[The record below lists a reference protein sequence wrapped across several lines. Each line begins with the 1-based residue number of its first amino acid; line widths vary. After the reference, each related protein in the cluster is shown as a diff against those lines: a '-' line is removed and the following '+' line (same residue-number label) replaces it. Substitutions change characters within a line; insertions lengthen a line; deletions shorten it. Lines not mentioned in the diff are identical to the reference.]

1 MSAAASPSQPPS
13 MDTERWIADD
23 LASLRSKNPGHIPP
37 VLDHNGFE
45 LKVHHVIEN
54 QRINKLHD
62 VMLPP
67 QWTAPSRF
75 STRSALR
82 QHQKEQLRPSLTY
95 DCDGDGF
102 VGQNDYSI
110 ARKHDLASEGVL
122 TGGQRASAIAEACY
136 KVGSSLRRRDRRQAR
151 ARRILTSLRDRPELN
166 DAVRREQRAACCRDG
181 GRVTQDEVVAP
192 AQGVPQVLSNPA
204 PQEYDGPVYTRTM
217 LLARR
222 RVEKEADEQRGHE
235 NFCAR
240 FGSNDG

>member
-136 KVGSSLRRRDRRQAR
+136 KVGSSLQDDEIGGNAR
-151 ARRILTSLRDRPELN
+151 ARRILTSLRDQPELN
-166 DAVRREQRAACCRDG
+166 DAVRREQRL
-181 GRVTQDEVVAP
+181 RVAGMEVASLKMKSSHQLKECLRFP
-192 AQGVPQVLSNPA
+192 SNPA

-235 NFCAR
+235 NFLR
-240 FGSNDG
+240 TFRQQ